1 MTEPADKTIEKE
13 LLALERQYWQSLKDN
28 QPDTMAR
35 LSADPCVVAGAQGIG
50 LLDHATLRKMAAS
63 GAWKL
68 EAFELSKPIVRTI
81 APDVAIV
88 AYQVQETLT
97 VEGKTLTFEAADLS
111 TWVRRDGRWT
121 CAAHTESLKGDPF
134 GRDRKA
140 SSA

>member
-1 MTEPADKTIEKE
+1 MTEPADKMLEKE
-13 LLALERQYWQSLKDN
+13 LLGLERQYWQSIKDN
-28 QPDTMAR
+28 QPDTMSR

-50 LLDHATLRKMAAS
+50 LLDHATLRKMAGSA
-63 GAWKL
+63 AWKL

-81 APDVAIV
+81 APDVAVV

-97 VEGKTLTFEAADLS
+97 VDGKSVTLDAADLS

-134 GRDRKA
+134 GRDRQTP
-140 SSA
+140 ST